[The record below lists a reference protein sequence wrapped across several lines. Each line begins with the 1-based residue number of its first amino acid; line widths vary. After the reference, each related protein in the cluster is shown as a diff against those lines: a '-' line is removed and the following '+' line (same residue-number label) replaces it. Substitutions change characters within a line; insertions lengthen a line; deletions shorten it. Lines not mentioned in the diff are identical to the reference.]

1 MKQRLLFA
9 FLWCSSLMLAVA
21 RPLPPAATNLPQPVQ
36 TTPLQGGDDRSLL
49 VYPNPS
55 TGVIHLTISGFEGR
69 KVEVSVLNIIGT
81 VLYRETLT
89 DLSERATRTLDL
101 TRFANGLYYVK
112 LEGDNTSQLCKLVIH

>member
-1 MKQRLLFA
+1 MKQHLLFV
-9 FLWCSSLMLAVA
+9 FLWCSSLALAVA
-21 RPLPPAATNLPQPVQ
+21 RPLPLATINSNQPVQ
-36 TTPLQGGDDRSLL
+36 AALRQGGDDRSLV